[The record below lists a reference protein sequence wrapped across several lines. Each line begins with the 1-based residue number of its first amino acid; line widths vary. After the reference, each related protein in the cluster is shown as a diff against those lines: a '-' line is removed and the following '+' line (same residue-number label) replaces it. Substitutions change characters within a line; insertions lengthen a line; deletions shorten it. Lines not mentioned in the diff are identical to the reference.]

1 MRYFNFHNLAR
12 QLIISP
18 KFFLIICS
26 FIYLTYI
33 LLLPLVHANN
43 DTNNNLN
50 TDLTFSPEETS
61 TGIITDRVTPLLD
74 WILDQSGQLT
84 INQVLSPEV
93 QRTFSSFLFTDL
105 PKQEGTFWFRFVI
118 DSTNRLSSSDF
129 ILDLSKR
136 TPTQFP
142 EPTQVWVVSMGSG
155 KATLINPIKD
165 NSYPIKYSGAEVLEV
180 YIKLPG
186 APGVGFTPVLWTKK
200 SFSTFYASMHVAIL
214 FLLAITIAI
223 CLIRAFTEKQEWR
236 IWAAL
241 YSGSILISTLWGL
254 PPTPK
259 GILTIWDIP
268 GLLAPGIALFIL
280 PHIGR
285 RLMNTRQV
293 SPHIDIQL
301 LLLTLP
307 GLVLSILP
315 LIPGYLWTLPYLSV
329 WPLITILFLP
339 TCLYARF
346 CDLKQ
351 SKTFFTICAFPSI
364 GILPLAISI
373 NSMPQYIPI
382 GLINLFPI
390 ITLTLSAMLVALVPN
405 PKPSSGAIRRE
416 HPSSNIKIPS
426 IPNKQNKIQMK
437 KEEEQRTTTTN
448 LNIESLE
455 QQLRA
460 PLERI
465 RKELSILNTLLQST
479 PLQQHIESIENTAE
493 GLSHIINDI
502 PELFISKT
510 HTDKEIFDL
519 NQIVLGIHDAVN
531 NDAES
536 KNLAFSWFI
545 APHLYQK
552 YEGNPTQLTQV
563 LYMLVES
570 SIQATE
576 KGLVQLR
583 IQRVPN
589 SINPGELLI
598 TVSDSGKGSPPITR
612 SPLALIHA
620 WELATS
626 TGGSVTMKSEPTGT
640 TISFS
645 ISLTAKQT
653 TTSLSHQHDES
664 ITTTE
669 QPTTQLSQIIIV
681 DIVPSNRQLL
691 TYYLDELPYNIFEA
705 QDVTTVYNLYK
716 QSPGAVIIF
725 GPELSETIAIETIGA
740 IRVFEGEHN
749 FLPAPILAIC
759 KTEAQKER
767 LLRIGC
773 THVIIEP
780 LTRKTFRQTILQLS
794 PISSHTQA
802 IPSPLLES
810 TSKKIKQTAP
820 TSSVN
825 SKLIDTV
832 NDSQIPCMETP
843 IQDIPISPHAS
854 LYSEDNTSEY
864 THEKKGIA
872 LLKTPDQIKTKKLS
886 IIKGEPTPIS
896 SSTHQQRNDTSLTNN
911 VSYKVEQY
919 PLMSSSEWVGEPT
932 PITKQKT
939 STNKTS
945 ARLSQHSSEW
955 VGEPIPI
962 IKRKKPPI
970 TPPKNDPLHNT
981 VEWVGEPMPITIAQQ
996 KSLTIEQQPIV
1007 NLTIEDEQLS
1017 SEKRKIVEENYTTT
1031 IEKTLS
1037 AEPKPHEQ
1045 LATITKEK
1053 IEHVEPIVTTN
1064 DIHKN
1069 NLLENGTS
1077 FNEKSVILQ
1086 NSIEIPEDLSIYS
1099 PSLHIQNSPEKSFLS
1114 SQSEPDNNSQC
1125 INNSSKEIDTIQEV
1139 PITSSDSAIINQ
1151 KDNKHHDNLLT
1162 ATTTRQKK
1170 HNNSR
1175 QKNSR
1180 HQKSSLSLLD
1190 MITIPTEE
1198 NQETN
1203 HTQKA
1208 LNTDSYL
1215 SMVEH
1220 PEIPEEHIITLTETV
1235 DTYKKDTLSVKKD
1248 IPDLFSVHHPTE
1260 VIEDFT
1266 YPKEQSEQLSMMQL
1280 FSSTLN
1286 IVEENDLGT
1295 HSKELFQEL
1304 DITLGLLQQAIQT
1317 KQSENLVSFS
1327 QVILSLSEQLKL
1339 KHLKTLSY
1347 SLLDAIQTSKE
1358 DIIEQLIKDMK
1369 AEVQHNQGD
1378 TTDLL

>member
-1 MRYFNFHNLAR
+1 MRYFNSHNFAR
-12 QLIISP
+12 QSIISP
-18 KFFLIICS
+18 KFFLIICLV
-26 FIYLTYI
+26 IYLFYI

-43 DTNNNLN
+43 DTNNLN
-50 TDLTFSPEETS
+50 TDLTFSHEETS
-61 TGIITDRVTPLLD
+61 LSIITDRVTPLLD

-93 QRTFSSFLFTDL
+93 QRNFSSFLFTDL

-186 APGVGFTPVLWTKK
+186 APGVGFTPILWTKK
-200 SFSTFYASMHVAIL
+200 SFLTFYSSIHISIL
-214 FLLAITIAI
+214 LLLATTIAI
-223 CLIRAFTEKQEWR
+223 CLIRALTEKQEWR

-241 YSGSILISTLWGL
+241 YSGSILISVLWGL

-307 GLVLSILP
+307 GLVLSTLP
-315 LIPGYLWTLPYLSV
+315 LIPGYLWTLPYLSI

-346 CDLKQ
+346 CNLKQ
-351 SKTFFTICAFPSI
+351 SKIFFTICAFPSI

-373 NSMPQYIPI
+373 NSIPQYIPI
-382 GLINLFPI
+382 GLINLFPL
-390 ITLTLSAMLVALVPN
+390 ITLTLSAMFVALVPN

-416 HPSSNIKIPS
+416 PPSSNKKIPS
-426 IPNKQNKIQMK
+426 IPNKQTKAHMK
-437 KEEEQRTTTTN
+437 KEEEQRTTTIN
-448 LNIESLE
+448 LDIESLE

-465 RKELSILNTLLQST
+465 RKELSVLNTSLQST

-493 GLSHIINDI
+493 SLSHIINDI
-502 PELFISKT
+502 PELFISKN

-552 YEGNPTQLTQV
+552 YEGNPMQLTQV

-570 SIQATE
+570 AIQATE

-583 IQRVPN
+583 IQRAPN

-645 ISLTAKQT
+645 ISLTVKQT
-653 TTSLSHQHDES
+653 NTPSYHQHDES
-664 ITTTE
+664 ITTTK

-681 DIVPSNRQLL
+681 DIVPSNRQFL

-705 QDVTTVYNLYK
+705 QNVTTVYNLYK

-725 GPELSETIAIETIGA
+725 GQDLPETIAIETIGA
-740 IRVFEGEHN
+740 IRVFEGEHS

-759 KTEAQKER
+759 KTEIQRER

-780 LTRKTFRQTILQLS
+780 LTRKTFRQTILQLL
-794 PISSHTQA
+794 PISNHTQT
-802 IPSPLLES
+802 IPNPLLES
-810 TSKKIKQTAP
+810 TSKKIRQTTP
-820 TSSVN
+820 INSVS

-832 NDSQIPCMETP
+832 NASQMPCMETP
-843 IQDIPISPHAS
+843 IQDTAISPHIP
-854 LYSEDNTSEY
+854 LHSEDNTAEY
-864 THEKKGIA
+864 LHEKKGIA
-872 LLKTPDQIKTKKLS
+872 LLRTPEQIKTKKLS
-886 IIKGEPTPIS
+886 IIKGEPAPTIS
-896 SSTHQQRNDTSLTNN
+896 SSNHQQRSDTSLNNNTN
-911 VSYKVEQY
+911 YKVEQY
-919 PLMSSSEWVGEPT
+919 SLMNASEWVGEPTPIIKQKTSTNKTSSRLSKRSSEWVGEPT
-932 PITKQKT
+932 PIIKQ
-939 STNKTS
+939 
-945 ARLSQHSSEW
+945 
-955 VGEPIPI
+955 
-962 IKRKKPPI
+962 KKPPI
-970 TPPKNDPLHNT
+970 TLPKNNPLRST
-981 VEWVGEPMPITIAQQ
+981 TEWVGDPMPITITQK
-996 KSLTIEQQPIV
+996 KSLTIKQKPI
-1007 NLTIEDEQLS
+1007 DEQLS
-1017 SEKRKIVEENYTTT
+1017 LVEENYTTT
-1031 IEKTLS
+1031 IEKTLPS
-1037 AEPKPHEQ
+1037 VPKHHDQ
-1045 LATITKEK
+1045 LLTITKEK
-1053 IEHVEPIVTTN
+1053 IEKVEPIITTN
-1064 DIHKN
+1064 DIHNN
-1069 NLLENGTS
+1069 NLVKNDAS
-1077 FNEKSVILQ
+1077 FNEKSVILH
-1086 NSIEIPEDLSIYS
+1086 NSLEIPEDLSTYS
-1099 PSLHIQNSPEKSFLS
+1099 SSLPIQNFPEKPFLS
-1114 SQSEPDNNSQC
+1114 SQSESYNNSQPT
-1125 INNSSKEIDTIQEV
+1125 NNSSKEIDTIQEIS
-1139 PITSSDSAIINQ
+1139 ITLSDSAIINK
-1151 KDNKHHDNLLT
+1151 KDNEEHHDNSLLT
-1162 ATTTRQKK
+1162 TTTATQKK

-1175 QKNSR
+1175 QKKSR
-1180 HQKSSLSLLD
+1180 YQKSSLSLLD
-1190 MITIPTEE
+1190 MITIPIEE
-1198 NQETN
+1198 RQEAN
-1203 HTQKA
+1203 HSQHT

-1215 SMVEH
+1215 SMVEP

-1235 DTYKKDTLSVKKD
+1235 DTYKKDTLTVKKD
-1248 IPDLFSVHHPTE
+1248 VPDLFSVHHPTE
-1260 VIEDFT
+1260 ITEDFT

-1286 IVEENDLGT
+1286 LVEKNNLET

-1317 KQSENLVSFS
+1317 KQPENLVSFS

-1347 SLLDAIQTSKE
+1347 SLLDAIQTRKE
-1358 DIIEQLIKDMK
+1358 NIIEQLIKDMK
-1369 AEVQHNQGD
+1369 AEVQHNQGG

>member
-1 MRYFNFHNLAR
+1 MRYFNSHTFVR
-12 QLIISP
+12 QSIIST
-18 KFFLIICS
+18 KIFLTICL
-26 FIYLTYI
+26 FIYLFYI
-33 LLLPLVHANN
+33 LLIPLVYANN

-50 TDLTFSPEETS
+50 TDLTFSLEETS
-61 TGIITDRVTPLLD
+61 LNIITDRVTPLLD

-84 INQVLSPEV
+84 INQILSPEI
-93 QRTFSSFLFTDL
+93 QRNFSSFLFADL

-155 KATLINPIKD
+155 KATLINPTKD

-180 YIKLPG
+180 YMKLPG
-186 APGVGFTPVLWTKK
+186 APGVGFTPILWTKK
-200 SFSTFYASMHVAIL
+200 SFSTFYSSIHISIL
-214 FLLAITIAI
+214 LLLAITIAI
-223 CLIRAFTEKQEWR
+223 CLIRALTEKQEWR

-241 YSGSILISTLWGL
+241 YSGSILISALWGL

-285 RLMNTRQV
+285 RLMNTRQI
-293 SPHIDIQL
+293 SPYIDIQL

-315 LIPGYLWTLPYLSV
+315 LIPGYLWTLPYLSI

-346 CDLKQ
+346 RELKQ
-351 SKTFFTICAFPSI
+351 SKIFFTICALPSI

-373 NSMPQYIPI
+373 DSIPQYIPI
-382 GLINLFPI
+382 GLINLFPL
-390 ITLTLSAMLVALVPN
+390 ITLTLSAILVALIPN

-416 HPSSNIKIPS
+416 SPSSNVKIS
-426 IPNKQNKIQMK
+426 SMPNQQTKTQMK

-448 LNIESLE
+448 LDIENLE

-465 RKELSILNTLLQST
+465 RKELSILNTSLQST

-493 GLSHIINDI
+493 NLSHIINDI
-502 PELFISKT
+502 PELFISKS

-552 YEGNPTQLTQV
+552 YEGNPMQLTQV

-570 SIQATE
+570 AIQATE

-583 IQRVPN
+583 IQRAPN

-645 ISLTAKQT
+645 ISLTVKQT
-653 TTSLSHQHDES
+653 NTPLYHQDES
-664 ITTTE
+664 VTTTE

-725 GPELSETIAIETIGA
+725 GPDLPETIAIETIGA
-740 IRVFEGEHN
+740 IRVFEGEHS

-759 KTEAQKER
+759 KTENQREK
-767 LLRIGC
+767 LIRIGC
-773 THVIIEP
+773 TYVIIEP
-780 LTRKTFRQTILQLS
+780 LNRKTFRQTILQLS
-794 PISSHTQA
+794 PISNHAQT
-802 IPSPLLES
+802 ITNPLLES
-810 TSKKIKQTAP
+810 TPKKIKQTTP
-820 TSSVN
+820 TNSVS

-832 NDSQIPCMETP
+832 SASQMPCMETSV
-843 IQDIPISPHAS
+843 QDIAISPHVP
-854 LYSEDNTSEY
+854 LHSEDNTTEY
-864 THEKKGIA
+864 VHEKKGIA
-872 LLKTPDQIKTKKLS
+872 LLRTPEQIKTKKLS
-886 IIKGEPTPIS
+886 IIKGEPTPTIS
-896 SSTHQQRNDTSLTNN
+896 SSKHQQRSDTSLNNNTN
-911 VSYKVEQY
+911 YKVEQY
-919 PLMSSSEWVGEPT
+919 SLMNASEWVGEPTPIIKQKTSTNKTSTKVSQRSSEWVGEPT
-932 PITKQKT
+932 PIIKQKKQSIT
-939 STNKTS
+939 SPKNNPLRSTT
-945 ARLSQHSSEW
+945 EW
-955 VGEPIPI
+955 VGDPIPI
-962 IKRKKPPI
+962 TI
-970 TPPKNDPLHNT
+970 T
-981 VEWVGEPMPITIAQQ
+981 QQ
-996 KSLTIEQQPIV
+996 KSLTIKQKPV
-1007 NLTIEDEQLS
+1007 DEQLPL
-1017 SEKRKIVEENYTTT
+1017 VEENYTTT

-1037 AEPKPHEQ
+1037 SEPKHHEQ
-1045 LATITKEK
+1045 LSTITKEK
-1053 IEHVEPIVTTN
+1053 IEKVEPIATTN
-1064 DIHKN
+1064 DIYKN
-1069 NLLENGTS
+1069 SLVENNTS
-1077 FNEKSVILQ
+1077 LNEKSVILQ
-1086 NSIEIPEDLSIYS
+1086 SSLELPEDLSTYS
-1099 PSLHIQNSPEKSFLS
+1099 SSLPIQNFPEKPFLS
-1114 SQSEPDNNSQC
+1114 SQSESYNKSQPT
-1125 INNSSKEIDTIQEV
+1125 NNSSKEIDTTQEI
-1139 PITSSDSAIINQ
+1139 PITLSNSTGINQ
-1151 KDNKHHDNLLT
+1151 KDNEHHGNLLT
-1162 ATTTRQKK
+1162 TTTTTQKK

-1175 QKNSR
+1175 PKKSR

-1190 MITIPTEE
+1190 MIAIPTEE
-1198 NQETN
+1198 KQETN
-1203 HTQKA
+1203 HSQHT

-1215 SMVEH
+1215 SMVEP
-1220 PEIPEEHIITLTETV
+1220 PEISEEHIITLTETV
-1235 DTYKKDTLSVKKD
+1235 DTYKKDTLKKD
-1248 IPDLFSVHHPTE
+1248 VPDLFSIHHPTE
-1260 VIEDFT
+1260 ITEGFT
-1266 YPKEQSEQLSMMQL
+1266 YPKEQSEQLNMMQL

-1286 IVEENDLGT
+1286 LVEENNLGT

-1369 AEVQHNQGD
+1369 AEVQHNQGG

>member
-1 MRYFNFHNLAR
+1 MRYFNFHNFAR
-12 QLIISP
+12 QSIISP

-26 FIYLTYI
+26 FIYLIYI

-74 WILDQSGQLT
+74 WVLDQSGQLT

-93 QRTFSSFLFTDL
+93 QRTFSSFLFADL

-200 SFSTFYASMHVAIL
+200 SFSTFYSSIHIAML

-293 SPHIDIQL
+293 SPHIDVQL

-315 LIPGYLWTLPYLSV
+315 LIPGYLWTLPYLSI

-346 CDLKQ
+346 CELKQ
-351 SKTFFTICAFPSI
+351 SKIFFTICAFPSI

-373 NSMPQYIPI
+373 NSIPQYIPI
-382 GLINLFPI
+382 GLINLFPL
-390 ITLTLSAMLVALVPN
+390 ITLTLSAMLVALVSN

-416 HPSSNIKIPS
+416 SPSSNIKIPS
-426 IPNKQNKIQMK
+426 IPNKQTKTMK

-465 RKELSILNTLLQST
+465 RKELSILNTSLQST
-479 PLQQHIESIENTAE
+479 PLHQHIESIENTAE

-570 SIQATE
+570 AIQATE

-583 IQRVPN
+583 IQRAPN

-653 TTSLSHQHDES
+653 NTSLYHQHDES
-664 ITTTE
+664 VATTE

-725 GPELSETIAIETIGA
+725 GPDLPETIAIETIGA
-740 IRVFEGEHN
+740 IRVFEGEHS
-749 FLPAPILAIC
+749 FPPAPILAIC
-759 KTEAQKER
+759 KTEAQRER

-794 PISSHTQA
+794 PISKHIQA
-802 IPSPLLES
+802 IPNPLVES
-810 TSKKIKQTAP
+810 TSSKIKQTAP
-820 TSSVN
+820 INSVN
-825 SKLIDTV
+825 SKLIETG
-832 NDSQIPCMETP
+832 NASQIPCVEPP
-843 IQDIPISPHAS
+843 IQDIPISPHVP
-854 LYSEDNTSEY
+854 LHSEDNTSEY

-872 LLKTPDQIKTKKLS
+872 LLKTPEQIKTKKLS
-886 IIKGEPTPIS
+886 IIKGEPTPTIS
-896 SSTHQQRNDTSLTNN
+896 SSTHQQRSDTSLNN
-911 VSYKVEQY
+911 NANYKVEQY

-932 PITKQKT
+932 PIIKQKT

-945 ARLSQHSSEW
+945 TRLSQHSSEW

-970 TPPKNDPLHNT
+970 TSPKNDPLHST
-981 VEWVGEPMPITIAQQ
+981 AEWVGEPMPITITQQ
-996 KSLTIEQQPIV
+996 ESLTIKQQPIV
-1007 NLTIEDEQLS
+1007 NLTDEQLS
-1017 SEKRKIVEENYTTT
+1017 LEERKVVEENYTTT

-1037 AEPKPHEQ
+1037 AVPKTHEQ
-1045 LATITKEK
+1045 LSTITKEK
-1053 IEHVEPIVTTN
+1053 IEKVEPIVTTN

-1069 NLLENGTS
+1069 SLLENDTS
-1077 FNEKSVILQ
+1077 FNEKSAILQ
-1086 NSIEIPEDLSIYS
+1086 NSVEIPKDLSTYS
-1099 PSLHIQNSPEKSFLS
+1099 SSLSIQNFPEKPFLS
-1114 SQSEPDNNSQC
+1114 SQSEPYNNSQP
-1125 INNSSKEIDTIQEV
+1125 INNSSKEIDTIQEI
-1139 PITSSDSAIINQ
+1139 PITLSDSVSINQ
-1151 KDNKHHDNLLT
+1151 KDNESHANLL
-1162 ATTTRQKK
+1162 ATTTTKQKK
-1170 HNNSR
+1170 YNTSR

-1203 HTQKA
+1203 HPKNT

-1215 SMVEH
+1215 SMVEP

-1235 DTYKKDTLSVKKD
+1235 DTYKKDTLAGKKD

-1260 VIEDFT
+1260 ITEDFT

-1286 IVEENDLGT
+1286 LVEENNLGT

-1369 AEVQHNQGD
+1369 AEVQHSQGG